1 MRFNYEVRP
10 EDLLALAERNSAYS
24 ISPWYSA
31 QCLGGAFLRALV
43 VFLIAHILSKGAFD
57 LGAAGAALIVGSI
70 WAHSYP
76 GRVKHAVLGRLKAQL
91 SRPGNAGLL
100 GPRTLEVTPEEFVIS
115 SETLET
121 RLKRQ
126 GIQRIVEEDG
136 RFFIYISETHAHVI
150 SIDSLSDPAEAAALG
165 KALLMNSG
173 EGVRCDEKKARPT
186 AV

>member
-31 QCLGGAFLRALV
+31 QCLGPGLLRALV
-43 VFLIAHILSKGAFD
+43 VFLIAHVLSKGAFD
-57 LGAAGAALIVGSI
+57 LGGAGAALMVGSI
-70 WAHSYP
+70 WVYTYQ

-115 SETLET
+115 SDTLET

-126 GIQRIVEEDG
+126 GIQRIVEQDG

-150 SIDSLSDPAEAAALG
+150 PIDSLTDPAEAGTLR
-165 KALLMNSG
+165 KALLMKSG
-173 EGVRCDEKKARPT
+173 ERVRFDP
-186 AV
+186 